1 MKVDK
6 AFSFPS
12 STPFRTSNQTQTPGY
27 DMEKK
32 QYNKPTLQT
41 HGTVELITGYTAGHD
56 VFGGGFLSQGAK
68 CKAKKQG
75 PADFGS

>member
-1 MKVDK
+1 MSKKNYVK
-6 AFSFPS
+6 PVLS
-12 STPFRTSNQTQTPGY
+12 S
-27 DMEKK
+27 
-32 QYNKPTLQT
+32 
-41 HGTVELITGYTAGHD
+41 HGTVEVVTGFTGHD